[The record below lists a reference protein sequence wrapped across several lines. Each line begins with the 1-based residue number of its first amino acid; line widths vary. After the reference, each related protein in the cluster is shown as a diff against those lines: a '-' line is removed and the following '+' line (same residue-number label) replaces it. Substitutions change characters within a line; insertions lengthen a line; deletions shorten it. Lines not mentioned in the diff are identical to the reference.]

1 MFKNFW
7 YAVEF
12 STDVKPGKP
21 MKVKLLG
28 QQLVLYRKH
37 SDNSVVAL
45 SDLCVHR
52 GAALSD
58 GELKGDCVVCPYH
71 GWEYNPGGV
80 VERIPAH
87 PEKGIPRKARV
98 DSYPT
103 QEKYKFVWVY
113 MGDLPEEERP
123 PLPDWS
129 VIDDDVN
136 FRAVTGQFL
145 WKSNY
150 ERILE
155 NGVDVAHTPFVHG
168 GVFGNKEK
176 PEVPEF
182 QIEESEWHC
191 KVSIELNPPRSKGLW
206 GMINPNRQ
214 ALADRPPVPVS
225 TTWWLPNMILLE
237 IGTPMGALKIF
248 DVNIPIDEETTLVK
262 FVALRSFFK
271 GAWADRDARRRIFK
285 VLYEDQAIVDAVRP
299 ELLPF
304 DLSAEL
310 HVKSDYNAI
319 KYRRRRQELIEAG
332 WGVEDNTIV
341 GEGPARVEARVIPSP
356 VRKEVPELASAWN
369 YKEVRSRELRMN
381 RGEPPVPLR
390 TERRLV
396 MDDPEPAAA
405 EPPVAEQVVKSAD
418 KTDGTNPTKDK
429 EVIA

>member
-12 STDVKPGKP
+12 SSDVKPGKP

-37 SDNSVVAL
+37 SDNSIVAL

-80 VERIPAH
+80 VEKIPAH
-87 PEKGIPRKARV
+87 PDKGIPRKARV

-136 FRAVTGQFL
+136 YRAVTGEFL

-285 VLYEDQAIVDAVRP
+285 VLYDDQAIVGAVRP

-369 YKEVRSRELRMN
+369 YKEVRSRELRMG
-381 RGEPPVPLR
+381 RGESEVPVR

-396 MDDPEPAAA
+396 MDDPEPPSAA
-405 EPPVAEQVVKSAD
+405 ESTQAATTQDS
-418 KTDGTNPTKDK
+418 TQDK
-429 EVIA
+429 EVKA